1 MPVSEISTKI
11 KLASFWVLTRI
22 SPPFGVNFEA
32 LFSKSHRTC
41 WSRAVIKPA
50 NPLNMR
56 VVGILALRE
65 LAAIKQAA

>member
-1 MPVSEISTKI
+1 VRNREFSSERRITPVKETII
-11 KLASFWVLTRI
+11 
-22 SPPFGVNFEA
+22 E
-32 LFSKSHRTC
+32 
-41 WSRAVIKPA
+41 PA